1 MNASYFRK
9 LVCDEL
15 RETFFWCGLLSSW
28 DCRSEDVDSKGKPFY
43 RLQTGLGDV
52 LVYGPKSI
60 YLNDKKHV
68 SIDSIKQE
76 LKHHVV

>member
-1 MNASYFRK
+1 MNAAYFRK
-9 LVCDEL
+9 LVSDEI

-28 DCRSEDVDSKGKPFY
+28 DCKSKETDTKNKPFY

-60 YLNDKKHV
+60 YLKDKKHV
-68 SIDSIKQE
+68 SVDSIKQE
-76 LKHHVV
+76 LKRYVV